1 MPTPALGPR
10 FTACKIAE
18 VSRISQPMRFA
29 RINCTQQTGARRPPQ
44 QADPLQPGQS
54 ARKRAPY
61 RTFSRAWAFCPR
73 LLARHSSRVAGAMV
87 RPRRRDRWCLRPVH
101 EGIVSADMEPTSLGD
116 LALGY
121 QPKLGVREGVKGH
134 PTYPEQPRAQPAFDL
149 EAQRALGA
157 RHPTFALDPQ
167 LPIEATQVPGP
178 MFDPR
183 CRTDRRC

>member
-61 RTFSRAWAFCPR
+61 RTFSRAWAFCPTLYR
-73 LLARHSSRVAGAMV
+73 RTHQLLREAKLARWKISRTTADDQWRLTSPTGALVTIAG
-87 RPRRRDRWCLRPVH
+87 RPTLR
-101 EGIVSADMEPTSLGD
+101 
-116 LALGY
+116 AL
-121 QPKLGVREGVKGH
+121 LDAERCFECV
-134 PTYPEQPRAQPAFDL
+134 
-149 EAQRALGA
+149 QRANTG
-157 RHPTFALDPQ
+157 TS
-167 LPIEATQVPGP
+167 
-178 MFDPR
+178 
-183 CRTDRRC
+183 